1 MIGFNCF
8 YKLWWKTLQ
17 LHNGTAVAL
26 RHTKP
31 LYCTTWSLQQYYQ
44 HCQQGLRT
52 RLLLRDSYPL
62 ALGMQPLI
70 KIIIITSNNIFIWR
84 NQSIGVYAKVQKAT
98 DAVRDTFFIDPAV
111 FLIVVGVVMFFITF
125 CGCIG
130 ALRENIRL
138 LRIVSINKFV
148 KRAIVHYRDD
158 LDLHNLM
165 DYIQNEFKCC
175 GWNIYTDWSW
185 NLYFNCTPSN
195 PSTERCAVPFSCCT
209 PLPGET
215 VINTMCGF
223 GVQTQN
229 HLDTTKSI
237 YPVGCADRA
246 VIWIESH
253 LLLVGALTL
262 GLALPQVTFIVSA
275 LPNFC
280 NLMFSTSHNSGHWCA
295 SRHQIHPRKTAVPKQ
310 N

>member
-1 MIGFNCF
+1 MV
-8 YKLWWKTLQ
+8 
-17 LHNGTAVAL
+17 TAGILPALPNDQCASDYFMLFVFSLIIVA
-26 RHTKP
+26 
-31 LYCTTWSLQQYYQ
+31 
-44 HCQQGLRT
+44 
-52 RLLLRDSYPL
+52 
-62 ALGMQPLI
+62 
-70 KIIIITSNNIFIWR
+70 
-84 NQSIGVYAKVQKAT
+84 IGVYAKVQKAT

-111 FLIVVGVVMFFITF
+111 ILIVVGVVMFFITF

-138 LRIVSINKFV
+138 LKIFSFSLTLVFLTQMVIAILGFFYSDQTRDALGKFV
-148 KRAIVHYRDD
+148 KKAIVHYRDD
-158 LDLHNLM
+158 LDLQNLM
-165 DYIQNEFKCC
+165 DYIQKEFKCC
-175 GWNIYTDWSW
+175 GWNNYTDWSW

-223 GVQTQN
+223 GVQTQD

-262 GLALPQVTFIVSA
+262 GLALPQVTFSVKKSICKQKRKATV
-275 LPNFC
+275 PVINYE
-280 NLMFSTSHNSGHWCA
+280 STLRSIASHL
-295 SRHQIHPRKTAVPKQ
+295 QFTD
-310 N
+310 

>member
-1 MIGFNCF
+1 FSINISLTAKT
-8 YKLWWKTLQ
+8 YKYT
-17 LHNGTAVAL
+17 
-26 RHTKP
+26 HTHTHTCHP
-31 LYCTTWSLQQYYQ
+31 ILYFENDQCASDYFMLFVY
-44 HCQQGLRT
+44 L
-52 RLLLRDSYPL
+52 
-62 ALGMQPLI
+62 
-70 KIIIITSNNIFIWR
+70 
-84 NQSIGVYAKVQKAT
+84 SIGVYAKVQKATGLQCFWGFST

-111 FLIVVGVVMFFITF
+111 ILIVVGVVMFFITF

-138 LRIVSINKFV
+138 LKIFSFSLTLVFLTQMVIAILGFFYSDQTRDALGKFV
-148 KRAIVHYRDD
+148 KKAIVHYRDD
-158 LDLHNLM
+158 LDLQNLM
-165 DYIQNEFKCC
+165 DYIQKEFKCC
-175 GWNIYTDWSW
+175 GWNNYTDWSW

-223 GVQTQN
+223 GVQTQD

-262 GLALPQVTFIVSA
+262 GLALPQSLSVVPA

-280 NLMFSTSHNSGHWCA
+280 NLVFNKSKQHRPLVHLTSSDSSAQNTGA
-295 SRHQIHPRKTAVPKQ
+295 KAQIK
-310 N
+310 